1 MNSSQKEEKKMAR
14 MLQEN
19 VVTYKTPALAHIFH
33 SFPHLNVSG
42 HNVNSAFAPR
52 SELYLE
58 VSIINISYFNV
69 MFVTNFMFQ
78 SLGILGSI
86 PSVWLI
92 ITMFLLLIY
101 LMTRC
106 CDRKPRPRHSIVV
119 LKWTLAIFT
128 VLSW

>member
-1 MNSSQKEEKKMAR
+1 

-42 HNVNSAFAPR
+42 HHVNSAFAPH

-58 VSIINISYFNV
+58 VSNRSSLNLNV
-69 MFVTNFMFQ
+69 MFCNLSFFLFQ

>member
-1 MNSSQKEEKKMAR
+1 MAR

-42 HNVNSAFAPR
+42 HHVNSAFAPR

-58 VSIINISYFNV
+58 
-69 MFVTNFMFQ
+69 

>member
-1 MNSSQKEEKKMAR
+1 MAR

-19 VVTYKTPALAHIFH
+19 VVTYKTPALAHLFH

-42 HNVNSAFAPR
+42 HHVNSAFAPW

-58 VSIINISYFNV
+58 VSYKNILYVKV
-69 MFVTNFMFQ
+69 MVIKICLFQ